1 VFIAQVSRQMGRKID
16 GLTPRAA
23 DQLARHDWPGN
34 VRELENAMERA
45 VALSTGARIDVE
57 DLPEEVRQASSPL
70 LPASGSRKLADV
82 ERELILT
89 TLQATGGNRL
99 QAAEQ
104 LGIGIATLYRKLRQ
118 YGETGQDLPA

>member
-1 VFIAQVSRQMGRKID
+1 MKPQVD

-23 DQLARHDWPGN
+23 DQLLRYDWPGN

-45 VALSTGARIDVE
+45 VALSTGARIEVE

-118 YGETGQDLPA
+118 YGEGGQDLPA